1 MAPGESAYDRYYM
14 KYYGQAQKEI
24 GLFWIPNGCL
34 YPFDNKSGCGYL
46 CDDWSK
52 RESIYITLY
61 CIMF

>member
-1 MAPGESAYDRYYM
+1 MTPGESAYDRYYM

-46 CDDWSK
+46 CDD
-52 RESIYITLY
+52 
-61 CIMF
+61 